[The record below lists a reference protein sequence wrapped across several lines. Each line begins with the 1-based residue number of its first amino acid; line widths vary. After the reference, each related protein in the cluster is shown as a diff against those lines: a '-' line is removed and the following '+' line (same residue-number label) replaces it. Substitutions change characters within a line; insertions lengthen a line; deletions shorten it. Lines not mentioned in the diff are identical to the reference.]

1 VRKFDVPK
9 QYRSEIIGKIKEI
22 RKEADP
28 RKQDLK
34 PSVLDFGPIQFLLA
48 RHFGFCFGVE
58 NAIEISYKSLEE
70 NPDKRVFL
78 LSEMIHNPRV
88 NNDLQSRGVQF
99 LKKTTG
105 EVLFPI
111 DNLSSDDVVII
122 PAFGAPIETMDK
134 LSEIGL
140 ETKIYDTTCPF
151 VTRVWRK
158 SEQIG
163 GRGYTVIIHGKR
175 NHEETRASLSNA
187 RKHAAVLVIR
197 NIEEARF
204 LADVVLG
211 KKSEEEFFVAFEGRY
226 TEGFDFVKDLER
238 IGVVNQTTMLAT
250 ETEEITK
257 IIRQALLEKHGEEKL
272 SHHFADTSDTLC
284 YATNENQTATRE
296 LIKSE
301 GHISIVVGGY
311 NSSNTSHL
319 VELSEE
325 VLPTF
330 FISGADKILS
340 PDEIEHYD
348 LHSKKERLTTSW
360 LPDSDPLK
368 VILTSGASC
377 PDAMLDE
384 VINLMLT
391 WFPNAD
397 SPELAIGRLIES
409 LSSTQG

>member
-1 VRKFDVPK
+1 MRKFDVPK
-9 QYRSEIIGKIKEI
+9 QYRSEIIGRIKDI

-28 RKQDLK
+28 RKQDLN
-34 PSVLDFGPIQFLLA
+34 PSILDFGPVQFLLA

-88 NNDLQSRGVQF
+88 NNDLLSRGVQF

-111 DNLSSDDVVII
+111 DELSSEDVVII
-122 PAFGAPIETMDK
+122 PAFGAPIETMEK
-134 LSEIGL
+134 LGEIGL

-163 GRGYTVIIHGKR
+163 SRGFTVIIHGKR

-197 NIEEARF
+197 NIEEAEF
-204 LADVVLG
+204 LADVILG
-211 KKSEEEFFVAFEGRY
+211 KKSEEEFFATFEGRY
-226 TEGFDFVKDLER
+226 TDGFDFDKDLER

-257 IIRQALLEKHGEEKL
+257 IIRQALLEKHGETNM

-301 GHISIVVGGY
+301 ANISIVVGGY

-340 PDEIEHYD
+340 PKEIVHYD
-348 LHSKKERLTTSW
+348 LHAKSEKNTVGW
-360 LPDSDPLK
+360 LPDSDPVK

-391 WFPNAD
+391 WFPNAQ
-397 SPELAIGRLIES
+397 SPELAIDRLTES
-409 LSSTQG
+409 LAQTQD

>member
-1 VRKFDVPK
+1 MRKFDVPK
-9 QYRSEIIGKIKEI
+9 QYRSEIIGRIKDI

-34 PSVLDFGPIQFLLA
+34 PSVLDFGPVQFLLA

-88 NNDLQSRGVQF
+88 NNDLLSRGVQF

-111 DNLSSDDVVII
+111 DELSSEDVVII
-122 PAFGAPIETMDK
+122 PAFGAPIETMEK
-134 LSEIGL
+134 LGEIGL

-163 GRGYTVIIHGKR
+163 SRGFTVIIHGKK

-197 NIEEARF
+197 NIEEAEF
-204 LADVVLG
+204 LAEVILG
-211 KKSEEEFFVAFEGRY
+211 NKSKKEFFSTFEGRY
-226 TEGFDFVKDLER
+226 TEGFDFDKDLDR

-257 IIRQALLEKHGEEKL
+257 IIRQSLLEKHGEANM

-301 GHISIVVGGY
+301 ANISIVVGGY

-340 PDEIEHYD
+340 PKEIVHYD
-348 LHSKKERLTTSW
+348 LHTKSEKNTVDW
-360 LPDSDPLK
+360 LPDSDPVK

-391 WFPNAD
+391 WFPNAQ
-397 SPELAIGRLIES
+397 SPELAIDRLTES
-409 LSSTQG
+409 LAQTQD